1 MTWHVVLWPCWYTN
15 GCTPTFSSCYISL
28 VSPERFTLTR
38 VLPSF
43 PTKPPCNRYERLSLG
58 VLLWCLWLWSWCRC
72 SPAAVSEVKND
83 AYVLKRLPV
92 ETRRVAWTWEMSRC
106 GRVVLVSVV
115 ELLTVMFV
123 LHVTQTSGVNT
134 CMFSLLILF
143 YSVQLSHLQ
152 SLYIYNMLSQM
163 WINQLTPDVFIQLLH
178 VKRNSYVNIIW
189 LYIIFIYTC
198 FYSVYPHWHI
208 DFAPNVTLYIETVQQ
223 SLRCLQLFAFSISL
237 LIVFSRH
244 RFVFEGRRT
253 EWWISLFV

>member
-1 MTWHVVLWPCWYTN
+1 M
-15 GCTPTFSSCYISL
+15 
-28 VSPERFTLTR
+28 SPERFTLTR

-152 SLYIYNMLSQM
+152 SLYIYIYNMLSQM

-189 LYIIFIYTC
+189 LYIIFIS
-198 FYSVYPHWHI
+198 SVSCNKPHV
-208 DFAPNVTLYIETVQQ
+208 FLFSLSTLT
-223 SLRCLQLFAFSISL
+223 
-237 LIVFSRH
+237 H
-244 RFVFEGRRT
+244 RFCTKCDTLHWDCAT
-253 EWWISLFV
+253 EFTVSTIIRIFH